1 MICPKCGFEQPDG
14 VECMRCGVIVSRY
27 KGPVAGAGGARNTP
41 PPFAPGAVTPPPLP
55 PSFIPPPPV
64 IAGGAV
70 HAPPPPALPP
80 PLPPPLPVPSAGT
93 TYGDAPAN
101 PAGGTV
107 YGGPPPPPAG
117 SGTVYGGGPVSIAP
131 AFSSFGAGFH
141 GTFETGRVLSE
152 TFSTYFSNFIPF
164 VLLTA
169 LVSLPLIALAG
180 YVSTLKSNPS
190 LALTL
195 FTATFFLQAI
205 LGQVAAAGITY
216 GVYQQMRGTSPSL
229 TDCLRVGFSR
239 LFPVLGVAIVTGF
252 AVTLGALLCCIPGI
266 ILAMMFAVV
275 IPVTVEERPGI
286 VDALR
291 RSSYLTENFR
301 WQIFGVLFVVGI
313 IQQIPAQIVARTV
326 HELGSLLMIT
336 IFLSV
341 FTTGL
346 QATAAAVMYYRLR
359 SVKESIDVDQISSV
373 FA

>member
-1 MICPKCGFEQPDG
+1 MICPKCGFEQPEG
-14 VECMRCGVIVSRY
+14 VECMRCGIIVSRY
-27 KGPVAGAGGARNTP
+27 KGPIAGARNMP
-41 PPFAPGAVTPPPLP
+41 PPFAPGAAPPPLPPPLP

-70 HAPPPPALPP
+70 HAPTPPPP
-80 PLPPPLPVPSAGT
+80 PLPPPLPISPAGSM
-93 TYGDAPAN
+93 YGGAPAN

-107 YGGPPPPPAG
+107 YGGPPPPPPG
-117 SGTVYGGGPVSIAP
+117 SGVVYGGQGSVAP

-169 LVSLPLIALAG
+169 LVSLPLVALAG

-190 LALTL
+190 LALIL
-195 FTATFFLQAI
+195 FMATFFLQAI

-252 AVTLGALLCCIPGI
+252 AVSLAALLCCIPGI
-266 ILAMMFAVV
+266 IVAMMFAVV
-275 IPVTVEERPGI
+275 IPVTVEERPG
-286 VDALR
+286 VFDALR
-291 RSSYLTENFR
+291 RSSVLTESFR

-313 IQQIPAQIVARTV
+313 IQQIPAQILARTV

-346 QATAAAVMYYRLR
+346 QATAAAVMYYRL
-359 SVKESIDVDQISSV
+359 
-373 FA
+373 